1 MKDESQK
8 IREANF
14 IQELEMDI
22 KRVETVKKIAKYHQQ
37 TEKHASTLE
46 EQNKLKMR
54 EIEQKERAVIERKRK
69 LESERQ
75 NWVEGLNRRRDERLQ
90 GRDCHYRG
98 IDFLVVSKF
107 ILPGANRLF
116 WKLVD
121 NT

>member
-1 MKDESQK
+1 MRFIRQFKTIFHPIIKAKLKDESQK

-14 IQELEMDI
+14 IQELELDI
-22 KRVETVKKIAKYHQQ
+22 KRVETVKKIKKYHQQ

-46 EQNKLKMR
+46 EQNKLKMK

-90 GRDCHYRG
+90 GMRFLIVSTG
-98 IDFLVVSKF
+98 DF
-107 ILPGANRLF
+107 
-116 WKLVD
+116 
-121 NT
+121 